1 MSTEA
6 DFGQSDWVGQAGG
19 TQLSWEIAWDGVYD
33 DWRFGAV
40 SFQSDFGG
48 SRLERISESFI
59 SAGVTTHFREV
70 IRAHPNPEFPP
81 NSIVAWRFAVVV
93 IPNH

>member
-1 MSTEA
+1 MSVEA
-6 DFGQSDWVGQAGG
+6 DFGQSDWVAQAGG
-19 TQLSWEIAWDGVYD
+19 IQLSWEIAWEGVYD

-48 SRLERISESFI
+48 SRLERISETFI
-59 SAGVTTHFREV
+59 NAGSTHFGEV

-81 NSIVAWRFAVVV
+81 NDIVAWRFAVVV
-93 IPNH
+93 IPSH